1 MSLEDFDEVP
11 EAKSPFSKRATE
23 TPRRARSRAMPA
35 PAMPPPITT
44 ALNGVSSMPAS
55 RLWIMMCSRQN
66 ISDGSYHVV
75 RSEAGDSGVVGP
87 RDPAQHENGGESPPL
102 AHRHVGLDAIAHHHR
117 VRRAHAEGSQRHLE
131 DDGGRLP
138 HDGLHP
144 AVRHRLHR

>member
-44 ALNGVSSMPAS
+44 ALNGAWSMPAS

-66 ISDGSYHVV
+66 LSHGSYHVV
-75 RSEAGDSGVVGP
+75 GSEAGDSGVVGP
-87 RDPAQHENGGESPPL
+87 RDPAQHENGGEPAPL
-102 AHRHVGLDAIAHHHR
+102 PHRHVGLDAVAYHHR
-117 VRRAHAEGSQRHLE
+117 LRRAHAEGGHRHLE
-131 DDGGRLP
+131 DDRRGLP
-138 HDGLHP
+138 HD
-144 AVRHRLHR
+144 